1 MRTLFIVAVCLGFC
15 QVTSHLIRGLR
26 NDLTH
31 CQKKAVDEGEDLH
44 MDVVY
49 TYVNGNDPGFL
60 KEKKSHE
67 HAKKD
72 KTDKKNKATRTSDA
86 INTRRFTDH
95 DELRMSIRSVLKNM
109 PWVRCIFI
117 VVAKGDK
124 QVPAWFNADQNRV
137 VIVRHQ
143 EIFKDPKAL
152 PTYNSHAIEAN
163 LYNIKGLARFFLYM
177 NDDFYI
183 NAPVKISDF
192 VDIES
197 LKTKPKFKDSILIG
211 KSESK
216 AVRQMAYTAANINN
230 KHLLERLDLIDKR
243 FKGKEHYLAH
253 VAYVQD
259 KFAWNKIMENSEV
272 AAQQVATSRR
282 RFRNKQDFWFPGL
295 VTLYDHRHRDPKSA
309 VRACYIET
317 KTEALLKK
325 EINKCVRGPLAKNF
339 KLLCINDV
347 VDTGQEKLYQIIQ
360 KALMQML
367 PDPSVAEKKNFSPN
381 KNERDEQPDPED
393 VADERNMEDLKEKK
407 KKREAKLEDTNDD
420 GGGKDKESKE
430 KIPRKPNHH
439 DQAEDKDVNNNADE
453 LDSGISNNKRT
464 GDIFRQL
471 HHKVGQIQQTLQGL
485 DVYDTDTKTGS
496 DASLVSVS

>member
-1 MRTLFIVAVCLGFC
+1 
-15 QVTSHLIRGLR
+15 
-26 NDLTH
+26 
-31 CQKKAVDEGEDLH
+31 
-44 MDVVY
+44 
-49 TYVNGNDPGFL
+49 
-60 KEKKSHE
+60 
-67 HAKKD
+67 
-72 KTDKKNKATRTSDA
+72 
-86 INTRRFTDH
+86 
-95 DELRMSIRSVLKNM
+95 
-109 PWVRCIFI
+109 
-117 VVAKGDK
+117 
-124 QVPAWFNADQNRV
+124 
-137 VIVRHQ
+137 
-143 EIFKDPKAL
+143 
-152 PTYNSHAIEAN
+152 
-163 LYNIKGLARFFLYM
+163 
-177 NDDFYI
+177 
-183 NAPVKISDF
+183 
-192 VDIES
+192 
-197 LKTKPKFKDSILIG
+197 
-211 KSESK
+211 
-216 AVRQMAYTAANINN
+216 MAYTAANINN
-230 KHLLERLDLIDKR
+230 KHLLERLDLIDER

-295 VTLYDHRHRDPKSA
+295 LTLYDHRHGDPTSA

-317 KTEALLKK
+317 KTEELLKT
-325 EINKCVRGPLAKNF
+325 EIEKCVRGPLAKNF

-367 PDPSVAEKKNFSPN
+367 PDPSVAEKKNFLPN

-393 VADERNMEDLKEKK
+393 VADERNMEDLKEQK

-420 GGGKDKESKE
+420 GGKKDKESKE

-439 DQAEDKDVNNNADE
+439 DQAEDKDADE

-485 DVYDTDTKTGS
+485 YVYDTDTKTGS